1 MHGNGK
7 VHSFHFKNE
16 GNEGIDTIGNQTTT
30 IPSTQQEGEK
40 KKRKRRENE
49 EKNISVLTIL
59 GVSKQIMTIKAQFLV
74 LVNRLDH
81 VDKKLMMKK

>member
-1 MHGNGK
+1 M
-7 VHSFHFKNE
+7 HSFHFKNE
-16 GNEGIDTIGNQTTT
+16 GNESIDTIGNQTTT
-30 IPSTQQEGEK
+30 IPSTLQEGDKKEK
-40 KKRKRRENE
+40 E

-81 VDKKLMMKK
+81 VDKLMMKK